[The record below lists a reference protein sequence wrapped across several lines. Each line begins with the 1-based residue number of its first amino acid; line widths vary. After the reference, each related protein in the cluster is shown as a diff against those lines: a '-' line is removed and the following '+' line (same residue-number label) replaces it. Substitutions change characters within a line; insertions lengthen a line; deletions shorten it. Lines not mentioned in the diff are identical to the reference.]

1 MKYKFNDFSPK
12 EAWLIF
18 RVDFQVKDQLNG
30 NNLTI
35 ENMDVWEQLL
45 ETYSNE

>member
-18 RVDFQVKDQLNG
+18 RVDLVNPGKAEKSDSVKSKKVLKKQS
-30 NNLTI
+30 
-35 ENMDVWEQLL
+35 VKKK
-45 ETYSNE
+45 